1 MTKKITVLGAL
12 AALTLASNVQDSQA
26 FAPASFAR
34 SNSITMFAEEGQT
47 TDAVFVPPET
57 DAAVEEA
64 KGDEDISLE
73 AAEMLGRG
81 AAKVGRHGTLFFVES
96 KFISNCC
103 KF

>member
-1 MTKKITVLGAL
+1 
-12 AALTLASNVQDSQA
+12 
-26 FAPASFAR
+26 
-34 SNSITMFAEEGQT
+34 MFAEEGQT